1 MIDDTKIRD
10 YIISPN
16 LSGEDLT
23 QEVAGVDQLGNRTDI
38 SVIEERPLTIFLNNQ
53 EIVTAMYAEI
63 IAQKDKTINQTDH
76 GSDNLTAAGLV
87 DGDKV
92 YCIPRYSGANG
103 FKRQRQE
110 EKLRIAVSKR
120 KGLAAADTNAS
131 YYRAVNTKTKT
142 NLPTLYT
149 PGNNDSGNLVD
160 NANSGGL
167 VNGRP
172 WT

>member
-1 MIDDTKIRD
+1 MREEIRMAT
-10 YIISPN
+10 IRCKG
-16 LSGEDLT
+16 LTGVEFDLT
-23 QEVAGVDQLGNRTDI
+23 VTMGSTTMNG
-38 SVIEERPLTIFLNNQ
+38 LTALAQAVEGQ
-53 EIVTAMYAEI
+53 EIITGMYAEI

-87 DGDKV
+87 DGDRV
-92 YCIPRYSGANG
+92 YCIPRFSGSNG

-120 KGLAAADTNAS
+120 KGLAAADTNAT
-131 YYRAVNTKTKT
+131 YYRAVNTKTKN
-142 NLPTLYT
+142 NLPTLYAA
-149 PGNNDSGNLVD
+149 GNNDTNTLVD

-167 VNGRP
+167 VEGRP

>member
-1 MIDDTKIRD
+1 MATLRCK
-10 YIISPN
+10 
-16 LSGEDLT
+16 GLT
-23 QEVAGVDQLGNRTDI
+23 GVEFDI
-38 SVIEERPLTIFLNNQ
+38 TVTMGSTTMDGLTALAQAVEGQ

-87 DGDKV
+87 DGDRV
-92 YCIPRYSGANG
+92 YCIPRYSGATG

-120 KGLAAADTNAS
+120 KGLAAADTNAT
-131 YYRAVNTKTKT
+131 YYRALNTKTKN

-149 PGNNDSGNLVD
+149 ASNNDTNTLVD
-160 NANSGGL
+160 NTNSGGL
-167 VNGRP
+167 VEGRP